1 MIMVSERNECEEG
14 GVASPPPNTERWHPS
29 TEEGGVASPPP
40 NTERWHPP
48 TEEIGVA
55 IPHINT
61 DDRPKLSVIG
71 GGTAIPSL
79 DTERKPTT
87 IVNEGRDAIPSL
99 DTLSRH
105 TPTVIEGRAAIPSL
119 DTERRD
125 DESMENP
132 QENRVIM
139 SKQLGNE
146 NGYLFYNFKEENTLF
161 SQTAPNENKESF
173 QSITKKD
180 KALSKCLKKEN
191 NLFSQTTINEDDVS
205 YQTTQKEKIM
215 NSQSLEKIIEVSSK
229 QHKDS
234 QITGT
239 NLLSTSQ
246 FKDLT
251 PTSVGTVLF

>member
-1 MIMVSERNECEEG
+1 MIMVSERNDCEEG
-14 GVASPPPNTERWHPS
+14 GVASPPPNTERWHPY
-29 TEEGGVASPPP
+29 TEESGIASPPP
-40 NTERWHPP
+40 NMERWHPS

-79 DTERKPTT
+79 DTESKPTT
-87 IVNEGRDAIPSL
+87 TVNEGRDAIPSL

-105 TPTVIEGRAAIPSL
+105 TPTVIEGRSAIPSL

-139 SKQLGNE
+139 SKQLGIE

-173 QSITKKD
+173 QSITKTD
-180 KALSKCLKKEN
+180 MALSKCFKKEN
-191 NLFSQTTINEDDVS
+191 NLFSQTKINEDDVS

-234 QITGT
+234 QLTAT

-246 FKDLT
+246 FKDIT